1 MIGYIKL
8 IVLLKILFIL
18 NSCSFKNP
26 GGFFD
31 DRLADLERKNVQ
43 KNSKLVF
50 EKEKKFTKEI
60 SGTIAKKI
68 K

>member
-8 IVLLKILFIL
+8 IVLFKILFIL

-31 DRLADLERKNVQ
+31 DRLADLERENVQ

-50 EKEKKFTKEI
+50 EREKKFTKEI
-60 SGTIAKKI
+60 YL
-68 K
+68 

>member
-31 DRLADLERKNVQ
+31 DSDEP
-43 KNSKLVF
+43 
-50 EKEKKFTKEI
+50 EI
-60 SGTIAKKI
+60 PIFKAGL
-68 K
+68 